1 MVSLVDSKAEFKS
14 RAEDLLGSDPFKNL
28 VKENVESF
36 AALAFSVADQPN
48 HIDDSKLEDLA
59 KKIFPAPGPTLGH
72 AGALRRLAFE
82 GLAFSLQDLKDR
94 GDPEAS
100 SKKYLPSHE
109 REHKRKE
116 QVARLTG
123 VLLEGDL
130 EPSNGLVDRAAAML
144 HDGLVRYIPPSAC
157 VSRDAEVAAVRRD
170 KEFFAIENGELTLKK
185 KDNVFNADVAT
196 DFKLQQAFT
205 RRGVALDRVGLVSF
219 NVHER
224 LVRNY
229 FFLASR
235 AAPPGYAKPG
245 VGAIIKADKELWTLL
260 SRECRDGCKPNAAG
274 VAPLDALIAAKQ
286 NDTCVTFSLFPLPQA
301 DGRGREWTKGRGAGK
316 GGKGRD
322 PKGSGRSRTP
332 KGRGRGRGK
341 GKLSAPTLPTE
352 KKPPMPKELR
362 PFQPHDDHGR
372 RYCYGFNLEEG
383 CDLPA
388 SGKPP
393 ECDRGLHVC
402 MSCGSKDHGAGNCPA
417 NKKRE

>member
-36 AALAFSVADQPN
+36 AALAFSAADQPN

-82 GLAFSLQDLKDR
+82 GLAFSLQDLKER

-100 SKKYLPSHE
+100 SKKCLPSHE

-123 VLLEGDL
+123 VLMEGDL

-144 HDGLVRYIPPSAC
+144 HDGLVHYIPPSAC

-196 DFKLQQAFT
+196 DFKLQQAFA
-205 RRGVALDRVGLVSF
+205 RRGLALDRVGLVSF

-235 AAPPGYAKPG
+235 AAPPGYAMPG

-286 NDTCVTFSLFPLPQA
+286 NDTCVTFSLFPLPQT
-301 DGRGREWTKGRGAGK
+301 DGRGRKEGRAVTLKDLAGVAPQKAGAG
-316 GGKGRD
+316 GEV
-322 PKGSGRSRTP
+322 KGSLPLLPSRPKRNRRCLKNCALSSRMTITADVTAMGLTWRRAVTSRRPGILLSVTADCTFACPVGPRTTGQGTVRQTRSVSDYPSR
-332 KGRGRGRGK
+332 
-341 GKLSAPTLPTE
+341 
-352 KKPPMPKELR
+352 
-362 PFQPHDDHGR
+362 
-372 RYCYGFNLEEG
+372 
-383 CDLPA
+383 
-388 SGKPP
+388 
-393 ECDRGLHVC
+393 
-402 MSCGSKDHGAGNCPA
+402 
-417 NKKRE
+417 